1 MLNKKGFTLIEL
13 ITTIGI
19 LALIS
24 LIAIP
29 SVINLTNKNK
39 KNVYIKDAKRFISL
53 VEYESRNNK
62 NIRDSLSIHCQTEER
77 YTYGGVILDQID
89 HSDIITSPEEKE
101 YSGFVVKIDDNV
113 EQTKEE
119 KGEYYVCLTDG
130 DKTVIG
136 SLTQL
141 NGDESNNFVYSNAN
155 CDIERKDNMIN
166 KKFCNL
172 N

>member
-1 MLNKKGFTLIEL
+1 MLNKKGFTLVEL
-13 ITTIGI
+13 LATIGI

-39 KNVYIKDAKRFISL
+39 QNVYIKDAKRFISL
-53 VEYESRNNK
+53 VEYESRKSENIK
-62 NIRDSLSIHCQTEER
+62 NSLSIHCQTEER

-89 HSDIITSPEEKE
+89 HSDIITSPQEKK

-113 EQTKEE
+113 EIEQQE

-130 DKTVIG
+130 ETTVIG

-141 NGDESNNFVYSNAN
+141 NSDESNNYVYKNTN
-155 CDIERKDNMIN
+155 CDIERIDNMIN